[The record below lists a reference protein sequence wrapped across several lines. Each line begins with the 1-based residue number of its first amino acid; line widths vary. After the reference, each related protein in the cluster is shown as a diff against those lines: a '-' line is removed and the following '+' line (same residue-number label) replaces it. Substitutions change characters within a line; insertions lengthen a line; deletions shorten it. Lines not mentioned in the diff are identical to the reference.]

1 MKFNINLKL
10 AKKVTV
16 TFHNLKG
23 YDSHLVVKEISK
35 FDVKE
40 NILPNGLEKYMAFTI
55 NEKLDFIDIMQ
66 FINSSLDI
74 LVKNLSENDF
84 KYFIYHKNLVVKN

>member
-1 MKFNINLKL
+1 M

-40 NILPNGLEKYMAFTI
+40 NIIPNGLEKYMAFTI

-84 KYFIYHKNLVVKN
+84 KYFIYHKNLVVEN

>member
-1 MKFNINLKL
+1 M

-40 NILPNGLEKYMAFTI
+40 NIIPSGLEKYMAFTI

-84 KYFIYHKNLVVKN
+84 KYFIYHKNLVVEN

>member
-1 MKFNINLKL
+1 M

-40 NILPNGLEKYMAFTI
+40 NIIPNGLEKYMAFKI

>member
-10 AKKVTV
+10 AKKVSV

-40 NILPNGLEKYMAFTI
+40 NIIPNGLEKYMAFTI

-84 KYFIYHKNLVVKN
+84 KYFIYHKNLVVEN

>member
-40 NILPNGLEKYMAFTI
+40 NIIPNGLEKYKAFTI

>member
-1 MKFNINLKL
+1 M

-40 NILPNGLEKYMAFTI
+40 NIIPNGLEKNMAFTI

>member
-1 MKFNINLKL
+1 M

-40 NILPNGLEKYMAFTI
+40 NIIPNGLEKYMAFTI

-74 LVKNLSENDF
+74 LVENLSENDF

>member
-40 NILPNGLEKYMAFTI
+40 NIIPNGLEKYMAFTI

>member
-1 MKFNINLKL
+1 MP
-10 AKKVTV
+10 KKVTV

-40 NILPNGLEKYMAFTI
+40 NIIPNGLEKYMAFTI

>member
-1 MKFNINLKL
+1 M

-40 NILPNGLEKYMAFTI
+40 NIIPNGLEKYKAFTI

>member
-40 NILPNGLEKYMAFTI
+40 NIIPNGLEKYMAFKI

>member
-40 NILPNGLEKYMAFTI
+40 NIIPNGLEKYMAFTI
-55 NEKLDFIDIMQ
+55 NEKLYFIDIMQ

-74 LVKNLSENDF
+74 LVKNFSENDF

>member
-1 MKFNINLKL
+1 MKFNTNLKL

-40 NILPNGLEKYMAFTI
+40 NIIPNGLEKYMAFTI

>member
-16 TFHNLKG
+16 AFHNLKG

-40 NILPNGLEKYMAFTI
+40 NIIPNGLEKYMAFTI

>member
-40 NILPNGLEKYMAFTI
+40 NIIPNGLEKYMAFTI

-84 KYFIYHKNLVVKN
+84 KYFINHKNLVVKN

>member
-10 AKKVTV
+10 PKKVTV

-40 NILPNGLEKYMAFTI
+40 NIIPNGLEKYMAFTI

>member
-1 MKFNINLKL
+1 M

-16 TFHNLKG
+16 TFQNLKG

-40 NILPNGLEKYMAFTI
+40 NIIPNGLEKYMAFTI

>member
-1 MKFNINLKL
+1 M

-35 FDVKE
+35 SDVKE
-40 NILPNGLEKYMAFTI
+40 NIIPNGLEKYMAFTI

>member
-40 NILPNGLEKYMAFTI
+40 NIIPNGLEKYMAFTI

-84 KYFIYHKNLVVKN
+84 KYFIYHKNLVVEN

>member
-1 MKFNINLKL
+1 M

-40 NILPNGLEKYMAFTI
+40 NIIPNGLEKYMAFTI